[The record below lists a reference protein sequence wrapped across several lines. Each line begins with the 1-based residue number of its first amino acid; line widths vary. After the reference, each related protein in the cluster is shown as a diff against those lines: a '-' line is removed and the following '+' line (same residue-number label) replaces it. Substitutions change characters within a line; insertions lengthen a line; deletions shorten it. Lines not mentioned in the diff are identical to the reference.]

1 MGSGH
6 TLEPRDDEFGFDPEF
21 TARVQSI
28 ALWFF
33 HNYWRVEV
41 DGIQNVPAKGRAL
54 LAANHAGI
62 VPYDRAMIRTAIIAE
77 HPHPR
82 HARMLDLHLA
92 FSMPFTNML
101 MVKTGHVLAPP
112 DNC

>member
-41 DGIQNVPAKGRAL
+41 DGIQNVPARARAL

-62 VPYDRAMIRTAIIAE
+62 VPDDGALIRTASIAH

-82 HARMLDLHLA
+82 PARVLGVARALPLPFNNNQRAQARHL
-92 FSMPFTNML
+92 L
-101 MVKTGHVLAPP
+101 
-112 DNC
+112 